1 MLLARGVGAAAKSAA
16 SASAG
21 DKLSAAASLIGRTAL
36 SRGLFSAPPG
46 CVGPASAA
54 PGSALRRSLLSAPS
68 SPFVGG
74 GCQIR
79 HKFANGTEESAP
91 WLKAIFKQNDIHTN
105 FKSKQKWRTKVEPP
119 TAPWRTWIKIG
130 ICALPFYLLIMR
142 LMAYGTGGDVP
153 DEMIATHVLSQRR
166 EFKPRAEEC

>member
-21 DKLSAAASLIGRTAL
+21 DKLSAAASLTGRAAL

-46 CVGPASAA
+46 SVGPASAT
-54 PGSALRRSLLSAPS
+54 PGSALRRPLLSAPS

-79 HKFANGTEESAP
+79 QKFANGTEESAP

-105 FKSKQKWRTKVEPP
+105 FKSRQTWRTPVEPP
-119 TAPWRTWIKIG
+119 LAPWKTWIKIG
-130 ICALPFYLLIMR
+130 IVALPFYVAIMR
-142 LMAYGTGGDVP
+142 LMAYVTGGDEP
-153 DEMIATHVLSQRR
+153 DENVAMHVRSQRR

>member
-21 DKLSAAASLIGRTAL
+21 DKLSAAASLTGRAAL

-54 PGSALRRSLLSAPS
+54 PGSALRRPLLSAPS

-79 HKFANGTEESAP
+79 QKFANGTEESAP

-105 FKSKQKWRTKVEPP
+105 FKSRQTWRIPVEPP
-119 TAPWRTWIKIG
+119 LAPWKTWIKIG
-130 ICALPFYLLIMR
+130 IVALPFYVAIMR
-142 LMAYGTGGDVP
+142 LMAYVTGGDEP
-153 DEMIATHVLSQRR
+153 DENVAMHVRSQRR